1 MQRMA
6 AKPFYADYVNR
17 LMRWYCRAKEQGK
30 EVNLESA
37 LDREN
42 WDAVAKV
49 MEKLNEENR
58 CAIMKVYCKRDNI
71 VDSVR
76 LTAVELGWDQNKL
89 WVLVSKVT
97 RKVAEERRLV

>member
-17 LMRWYCRAKEQGK
+17 IMRWYCRATEDGR
-30 EVNLESA
+30 EVKLEGA

-49 MEKLNEENR
+49 MEGLDEENK
-58 CAIMKVYCKRDNI
+58 CAIMGVYCKRDTMADN
-71 VDSVR
+71 VY
-76 LTAVELGWDQNKL
+76 LTALELGWKQDKL
-89 WVLVSKVT
+89 WALVGKVT
-97 RKVAEERRLV
+97 RRVAEERGLV

>member
-1 MQRMA
+1 MA

-17 LMRWYCRAKEQGK
+17 LMRWYCRAKEEGK

-42 WDAVAKV
+42 WNAVAKV
-49 MEKLNEENR
+49 VERLNEENR
-58 CAIMKVYCKRDNI
+58 CAIMKVYCKRDTM
-71 VDSVR
+71 VDNVR
-76 LTAVELGWDQNKL
+76 LTAVELGWEQDRL
-89 WVLVSKVT
+89 WALVSRVT

>member
-1 MQRMA
+1 MA

-17 LMRWYCRAKEQGK
+17 LMRWYCRAIGEGK
-30 EVNLESA
+30 EVKLESS

-42 WDAVAKV
+42 WNAVAKV

-58 CAIMKVYCKRDNI
+58 CAIMKVYCKRDTI

-76 LTAVELGWDQNKL
+76 LTALELGWEQDKL
-89 WVLVSKVT
+89 WALVSKVT
-97 RKVAEERRLV
+97 RKVAEERGLV

>member
-1 MQRMA
+1 MA
-6 AKPFYADYVNR
+6 TKPFYADYVNR
-17 LMRWYCRAKEQGK
+17 LMRWYCRAMEEGK

-42 WDAVAKV
+42 WNAVAKV
-49 MEKLNEENR
+49 MERLNEENR

-97 RKVAEERRLV
+97 RKVAEERGLV

>member
-17 LMRWYCRAKEQGK
+17 LMRWYCRAKEEGK
-30 EVNLESA
+30 GANLESA

-49 MEKLNEENR
+49 MEGLDEENK
-58 CAIMKVYCKRDNI
+58 CAIMGVYCKRDTMADN
-71 VDSVR
+71 VY
-76 LTAVELGWDQNKL
+76 LTALELGWKQDKL
-89 WVLVSKVT
+89 WALVGRVT
-97 RKVAEERRLV
+97 RRVAEERGLV

>member
-17 LMRWYCRAKEQGK
+17 LMRWYCRAKEEGK

-42 WDAVAKV
+42 WEAVAKV
-49 MEKLNEENR
+49 MERLNEENKS
-58 CAIMKVYCKRDNI
+58 AIMGVYCKRDTMADN
-71 VDSVR
+71 VY
-76 LTAVELGWDQNKL
+76 LTALELGWKQDNL
-89 WVLVSKVT
+89 WALVSKVT
-97 RKVAEERRLV
+97 RRVAEERGLV

>member
-1 MQRMA
+1 MA

-42 WDAVAKV
+42 WNAVAKV

>member
-1 MQRMA
+1 MA

-49 MEKLNEENR
+49 MEKLNEENKS
-58 CAIMKVYCKRDNI
+58 AIMGVYCRRNTMGDN
-71 VDSVR
+71 VY
-76 LTAVELGWDQNKL
+76 LTALELDWEEDKL
-89 WVLVSKVT
+89 WALVSRVT
-97 RKVAEERRLV
+97 RRVAKERGLV

>member
-17 LMRWYCRAKEQGK
+17 LMRWYCRAKEEGK

-49 MEKLNEENR
+49 MEGLDEENK
-58 CAIMKVYCKRDNI
+58 CAIMGVYCKRDTMADN
-71 VDSVR
+71 VY
-76 LTAVELGWDQNKL
+76 LTALELGWKQDKL
-89 WVLVSKVT
+89 WALVGRVT
-97 RKVAEERRLV
+97 RRVAEERGLV